1 MRTSPCF
8 YLTCLWRNALWL
20 NAMHCGKKWWIREF
34 VTPYIFPLNPDHV
47 AARSLRSLRSNYKTT
62 LNYKTPSGKKQTLK
76 EAKYDTATYEKKNH
90 FVVKRER
97 TSPPAEWNQ
106 LWWRQLGGT
115 GTQKLP
121 YWNWISRVVNFAIL
135 TREYFAEFYFYDF
148 NRQMWKKDNKIFDLT
163 ILNFI
168 LFFQRSE
175 PLKTFR

>member
-1 MRTSPCF
+1 M
-8 YLTCLWRNALWL
+8 LLLA
-20 NAMHCGKKWWIREF
+20 
-34 VTPYIFPLNPDHV
+34 PYG
-47 AARSLRSLRSNYKTT
+47 RSTAIIYKTT

-76 EAKYDTATYEKKNH
+76 EAKHNTATYEKKNH
-90 FVVKRER
+90 FVVKREH

-106 LWWRQLGGT
+106 LWWWQLGGT

-148 NRQMWKKDNKIFDLT
+148 NRQMWKKDDKICDLT

-168 LFFQRSE
+168 LFFSKVWTF
-175 PLKTFR
+175 KTFR